1 MTPKQKQKSRD
12 QFMLALGRTTHSLLV
27 HQIELLRESSLNI
40 SLDTLHKM
48 AVEMQ
53 TATDLFEDVF
63 IDGTKA

>member
-1 MTPKQKQKSRD
+1 
-12 QFMLALGRTTHSLLV
+12 MLALGRTTHSLLV